1 MLDYSPIPVPLCPV
15 CEYPMTLASVV
26 QRTFILRELRK
37 FECRRCAIIATA
49 EEVTWKLPK
58 ALISRG

>member
-1 MLDYSPIPVPLCPV
+1 
-15 CEYPMTLASVV
+15 MTLASVV
-26 QRTFILRELRK
+26 KRTFILRELRK

-58 ALISRG
+58 ALISRGRQRKKLD